1 MLIPAKTTITSSD
14 WCNGARKDRKENVG
28 WSGGGPEGFS
38 ISYDRVMNLRSS
50 MSNQE
55 PGVHGVPSQRS
66 GLSCW
71 FKTECVH
78 SSYYWQSRPNPS
90 SATAESSFH
99 GTTISVFQH
108 ADYHLSFPVSSDI
121 DVDWCHWL
129 HVSLLLTKL
138 FLNSGIAKTG
148 MKISKEDFQLQRTGL
163 PWLSLK
169 CYSFHLYIICV
180 NLTLVLLWLHL
191 RQCCHG

>member
-28 WSGGGPEGFS
+28 WSGGGAAEGFS

-50 MSNQE
+50 ISNQE
-55 PGVHGVPSQRS
+55 PGVQGVPSQRS

-138 FLNSGIAKTG
+138 FSIPELQRLEWRSQK
-148 MKISKEDFQLQRTGL
+148 KISNCNALVYCDWAWNATLF
-163 PWLSLK
+163 
-169 CYSFHLYIICV
+169 ICI
-180 NLTLVLLWLHL
+180 
-191 RQCCHG
+191 